1 VNAKITLITPP
12 DFFENGNLS
21 ILFAHID
28 DEEQDFIS
36 RWLAK
41 HDITNDIN
49 LYVYSGEVNVSWFL
63 YAVNRCEY
71 KYINIDNI
79 NYISQALQ
87 GYVLTKNDVFYKT
100 QDENLVGVFSHINS
114 NRIVQVENFLERVLG
129 DKKSKYTL

>member
-1 VNAKITLITPP
+1 MNGKITLITPP

-28 DEEQDFIS
+28 DQEQDFIS
-36 RWLAK
+36 RWLAENPVNK
-41 HDITNDIN
+41 NIN

-63 YAVNRCEY
+63 YAMNRCEY
-71 KYINIDNI
+71 KYINIDNV

-100 QDENLVGVFSHINS
+100 SDENLVGVFSHINP
-114 NRIVQVENFLERVLG
+114 NRLTQVEDFLKRVFG
-129 DKKSKYTL
+129 DKKSKY